1 MKLDPGFK
9 DLGRGGVTQAHQN
22 LSDKGLK
29 CKFRDTVEEA
39 SGEVHA

>member
-9 DLGRGGVTQAHQN
+9 DLGLGGVTRAHQN
-22 LSDKGLK
+22 LSNKGLK
-29 CKFRDTVEEA
+29 YKFGNTVEEA